1 MDEDRMI
8 DLRAAK
14 HMDFVME
21 ASLGSA
27 LAAFVIFNSVFLTLG
42 VLCAVWLGGVA
53 VLNHIG

>member
-1 MDEDRMI
+1 MDEDRKI
-8 DLRAAK
+8 DLRRTK
-14 HMDFVME
+14 LMDFVME

-42 VLCAVWLGGVA
+42 VLCAVWLGGMA